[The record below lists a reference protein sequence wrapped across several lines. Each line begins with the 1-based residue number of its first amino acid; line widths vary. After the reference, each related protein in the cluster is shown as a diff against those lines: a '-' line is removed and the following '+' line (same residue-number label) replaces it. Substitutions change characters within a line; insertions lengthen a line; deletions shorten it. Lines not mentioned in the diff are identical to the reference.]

1 MRHTPLKRP
10 ILGILFALVVG
21 VAQLPGQATA
31 DPITVRDGYNSG
43 TIDYSVSG
51 GAPGGTTPAPGA
63 PDGPAGASPT
73 AATHVVAASGPTPT
87 IYPAAV
93 PYLTDNGGGGF
104 CIAVQ
109 DRSTSNPDVATGIN
123 NAYEHRWQT
132 LVGNYLLC
140 PGPPTGAN
148 PAGAPAAAALPP
160 AAVAGSF
167 WAVHGADLLGRP
179 APSIAPGYALAGKLG
194 YLETH
199 APTSRQ
205 FSNPTPLGPLTI
217 AARGTF
223 LVDWG
228 DGTGSQGPYDT
239 AGAPWPDGQIT
250 HTWDDLGRYDVT
262 VVEVWTAT
270 WSLAGAH
277 GDLAA
282 LRTQGAIRQFEV
294 RQLESV
300 RNR

>member
-1 MRHTPLKRP
+1 MLATLTIP
-10 ILGILFALVVG
+10 
-21 VAQLPGQATA
+21 ATA
-31 DPITVRDGYNSG
+31 SPASASITVEGYGDG
-43 TIDYSVSG
+43 IQYSVSG
-51 GAPGGTTPAPGA
+51 GAPGGTAPAA
-63 PDGPAGASPT
+63 PDAPAAPARAAGP
-73 AATHVVAASGPTPT
+73 HVVAASGPTPT

-104 CIAVQ
+104 CITVQ
-109 DRSTSNPDVATGIN
+109 DRSTSNADVATGIN

-140 PGPPTGAN
+140 PGT
-148 PAGAPAAAALPP
+148 PAPAGTPGAPATPALPP
-160 AAVAGSF
+160 AAVAASF
-167 WAVHGADLLGRP
+167 WALHGADLLGRP

-199 APTSRQ
+199 APTTRQ

-250 HTWDDLGRYDVT
+250 HAWDDVGRYDVT

-270 WSLAGAH
+270 WSLAGTN

-282 LRTQGAIRQFEV
+282 LRTRGAIRQFEI

>member
-1 MRHTPLKRP
+1 
-10 ILGILFALVVG
+10 
-21 VAQLPGQATA
+21 
-31 DPITVRDGYNSG
+31 
-43 TIDYSVSG
+43 
-51 GAPGGTTPAPGA
+51 
-63 PDGPAGASPT
+63 
-73 AATHVVAASGPTPT
+73 VAAS
-87 IYPAAV
+87 
-93 PYLTDNGGGGF
+93 
-104 CIAVQ
+104 
-109 DRSTSNPDVATGIN
+109 
-123 NAYEHRWQT
+123 
-132 LVGNYLLC
+132 
-140 PGPPTGAN
+140 
-148 PAGAPAAAALPP
+148 
-160 AAVAGSF
+160 F
-167 WAVHGADLLGRP
+167 WALHGADLLGRP
-179 APSIAPGYALAGKLG
+179 APSIAPGYGLAGKLG

-199 APTSRQ
+199 AATTRQ

-250 HTWDDLGRYDVT
+250 HAWDDVGRYDVT

-270 WSLAGAH
+270 WSLAGTN

-282 LRTQGAIRQFEV
+282 LRTRGAIRQFEI